1 MIPELDPALIRRL
14 LDRAFREDL
23 GDTGDIS
30 AQATIDAGATAT
42 ATLVIRAAG
51 TLAGLPLAVEAFR
64 NRDPNVQI
72 TTFVRDGQSVEA
84 GFEAVLIRGNARAIL
99 TAERTALNF
108 LGHLSGIATATNH
121 LVNLVSGTRARV
133 VDTRKTTPGLR
144 ALEKYAVRCG
154 GGTNHRI
161 GLYDAVMIKDNHIL
175 VNGSITEAVRRARAE
190 VGHLVKIEV
199 EVSDLHQ
206 LEEAI
211 AAGSDVVMLDNM
223 SPEEVH
229 QAVKLTAGR
238 VILEASGGIN
248 ATTIR
253 AFAETGVDVIS
264 VGAITHSAPNLDVAL
279 DVQIGS

>member
-1 MIPELDPALIRRL
+1 MIPELDPAVIRRS

-51 TLAGLPLAVEAFR
+51 TLAGIPLAIGAFR
-64 NRDPNVQI
+64 NRDPDVQI
-72 TTFVRDGQSVEA
+72 TIFARDGQSVEA
-84 GFEAVLIRGNARAIL
+84 GFEAVLVRGNARAIL

-108 LGHLSGIATATNH
+108 LGHLSGIATATHH
-121 LVNLVSGTRARV
+121 LVSLVAGTKARV

>member
-1 MIPELDPALIRRL
+1 
-14 LDRAFREDL
+14 
-23 GDTGDIS
+23 
-30 AQATIDAGATAT
+30 
-42 ATLVIRAAG
+42 
-51 TLAGLPLAVEAFR
+51 
-64 NRDPNVQI
+64 
-72 TTFVRDGQSVEA
+72 
-84 GFEAVLIRGNARAIL
+84 
-99 TAERTALNF
+99 
-108 LGHLSGIATATNH
+108 
-121 LVNLVSGTRARV
+121 
-133 VDTRKTTPGLR
+133 
-144 ALEKYAVRCG
+144 
-154 GGTNHRI
+154 
-161 GLYDAVMIKDNHIL
+161 LYDAVMIKDNHIL